1 VSDDNPLIV
10 ALHRAARA
18 QTEHLVAPQAPM
30 SHMAAAMELRAAW
43 KLTQQQRTVHVGELC
58 QERDGLGYLMGI
70 PKGAPVMLWRMLQ
83 WGSPFDRVII
93 EDAIK
98 RHWSD
103 RYDCLVGVKTPE
115 GRLDVVP
122 HETWR
127 LEPYIGPRE
136 TPEAV

>member
-1 VSDDNPLIV
+1 MSDDNPLIV

-18 QTEHLVAPQAPM
+18 ETAHLKPAAPM
-30 SHMAAAMELRAAW
+30 SHMAAAMELHAAW

-58 QERDGLGYLMGI
+58 QERDGLGYLMNISQGTPI
-70 PKGAPVMLWRMLQ
+70 MLWRMLE
-83 WGSPFDRVII
+83 WGNPYDRVLI

-115 GRLDVVP
+115 GHLDVVP

-127 LEPYIGPRE
+127 LEPYTGPRE
-136 TPEAV
+136 TPEAA